1 MTSPEIALAQLWRWA
16 GCDPFALERVRFHGG
31 DPVLPGIFQIGTAA
45 QASIAASGLA
55 AAELWKLKTGR
66 EQTVDVDARAA
77 AASFRAERYLRVDG
91 KEGDDPWGPVSG
103 YFRAGDGR
111 WIQLHCNFPHHRDR
125 ALGVLR
131 CEATREAVT
140 AAVHG
145 WKAAELEE
153 ALVNARMCAG
163 LLRTPEE
170 WQAHPHALALAMLL
184 PLEIIRIGDAPPEP
198 LPPGPRPLSGVRVL
212 DLTHVIA
219 GPVCGRTLA
228 EHGADVLR
236 VTAPGKPVMERL
248 VQDMGRGKLST
259 YLDVVKD
266 ADAERL
272 RALAREADVFSQGY
286 RPGALAARGFSPQDL
301 ARLRPGIVYVSLSA
315 FGHEGP
321 WKDRRGFDSIVQTV
335 TGIAAEG
342 GRARGLDEPR
352 PLPCQALDH
361 ASGYLLAFGATVA
374 LARRATQGGS
384 WLVRLSLAQT
394 GRWLDR
400 LGRVNGLA
408 LDDLR
413 ADAVADLLEETDTP
427 WGRMRAVAP
436 VARLSETPGRFA
448 RPSTPLG
455 MHPAEWPARST

>member
-31 DPVLPGIFQIGTAA
+31 DPVLPGVFQIATAA
-45 QASIAASGLA
+45 QVSIAAAGLA
-55 AAELWKLKTGR
+55 AAELWKLRTGR
-66 EQTVDVDARAA
+66 EQIVDVEARAA
-77 AASFRAERYLRVDG
+77 AASFRAERYLRIDG
-91 KEGDDPWGPVSG
+91 KGGDDPWGPASG

-125 ALGVLR
+125 ALAVLR
-131 CEATREAVT
+131 CEGTREAVI
-140 AAVHG
+140 AAVEG

-170 WQAHPHALALAMLL
+170 WQAHPQALALAMLL
-184 PLEIIRIGDAPPEP
+184 PLEIIRIGEAPPEP
-198 LPPGPRPLSGVRVL
+198 LPEGPRPLSGIRAL

-228 EHGADVLR
+228 EHGAEVLR
-236 VTAPGKPVMERL
+236 VTAPGWPSMERL

-259 YLDVVKD
+259 YLDLHKD

-286 RPGALAARGFSPQDL
+286 RPGTLAAHGFAPQDL
-301 ARLRPGIVYVSLSA
+301 ARLRPGIIYVSLSA

-321 WKDRRGFDSIVQTV
+321 WRDRRGFDSIVQTV
-335 TGIAAEG
+335 SGIAAEG
-342 GRARGLDEPR
+342 GRVRGLDEPR

-361 ASGYLLAFGATVA
+361 ASGYLLAFGAMVA

-413 ADAVADLLEETDTP
+413 ADAVEDLMEETDTP
-427 WGRMRAVAP
+427 WGRMKAVAP
-436 VARLSETPGRFA
+436 VAQLSETPGRFA

-455 MHPAEWPARST
+455 AHPPEWPARGA

>member
-16 GCDPFALERVRFHGG
+16 GCDTFALERVRFHGG
-31 DPVLPGIFQIGTAA
+31 DPVLPGIFQIATAA

-55 AAELWKLKTGR
+55 AAELWKQRTGR

-91 KEGDDPWGPVSG
+91 KGGDDPWGPASG
-103 YFRAGDGR
+103 YFRAGDQR

-125 ALGVLR
+125 ALAVLR
-131 CEATREAVT
+131 CEGTREAVT
-140 AAVHG
+140 AAVQG

-170 WQAHPHALALAMLL
+170 WQTHPQALALAMLL

-198 LPPGPRPLSGVRVL
+198 LPASPRPLSGIRAL

-236 VTAPGKPVMERL
+236 VTAPGWPSMERL

-259 YLDVVKD
+259 YLDLHKE

-272 RALAREADVFSQGY
+272 RTLAREADVFSQGY
-286 RPGALAARGFSPQDL
+286 RPGTLAARGFAPQDL
-301 ARLRPGIVYVSLSA
+301 ARLRPGIVCVSLSA

-321 WKDRRGFDSIVQTV
+321 WRDRRGFDSIVQTV

-361 ASGYLLAFGATVA
+361 ASGYLLAFGAMVA

-413 ADAVADLLEETDTP
+413 ADAVADLMEETDTP

-455 MHPAEWPARST
+455 THPPEWPARVA

>member
-31 DPVLPGIFQIGTAA
+31 DPVLPGVFQIAPAA
-45 QASIAASGLA
+45 QVSIAAAGLA
-55 AAELWKLKTGR
+55 AAELWKLRTGR
-66 EQTVDVDARAA
+66 EQIVDVEARAA
-77 AASFRAERYLRVDG
+77 AASFRAERYLRIDG
-91 KEGDDPWGPVSG
+91 KGGDDPWGPASG

-125 ALGVLR
+125 ALAVLR
-131 CEATREAVT
+131 CEGTREAVI
-140 AAVHG
+140 AAVEG

-170 WQAHPHALALAMLL
+170 WQAHPQALALAMLL
-184 PLEIIRIGDAPPEP
+184 PLEIIRIGEAPPEP
-198 LPPGPRPLSGVRVL
+198 LPEGPRPLSGIRAL

-228 EHGADVLR
+228 EHGAEVLR
-236 VTAPGKPVMERL
+236 VTAPGWPSMERL

-259 YLDVVKD
+259 YLDLHKD

-286 RPGALAARGFSPQDL
+286 RPGTFAAHGFAPQDL
-301 ARLRPGIVYVSLSA
+301 ARLRPGIIYVSLSA

-321 WKDRRGFDSIVQTV
+321 WRDRRGFDSIVQTV
-335 TGIAAEG
+335 SGIAAEG
-342 GRARGLDEPR
+342 GRVRGLDEPR

-361 ASGYLLAFGATVA
+361 ASGYLLAFGAMVA

-413 ADAVADLLEETDTP
+413 ADAVEDLMEETDTP
-427 WGRMRAVAP
+427 WGRMKAVAP
-436 VARLSETPGRFA
+436 VAQLSETPGRFA

-455 MHPAEWPARST
+455 AHPPEWPARGA